1 MPKMEGAMRATHVKL
16 DPIDTNS
23 TSFVNAT
30 GPPGMVSV
38 SNANSISTQDHPQST
53 KGLNASV
60 QFNKGMLSPIDP
72 NRLPSN
78 VHTQGMNQHSPQ
90 GMMKKQIKN
99 SMNTSMYRNQNQG
112 VSASQNPA
120 PRRNKQ
126 NE

>member
-16 DPIDTNS
+16 DPIDTSGS

-30 GPPGMVSV
+30 GPPGLHSV

-72 NRLPSN
+72 SRLPSQ
-78 VHTQGMNQHSPQ
+78 VHGASGLNQHTPGS
-90 GMMKKQIKN
+90 MLKK
-99 SMNTSMYRNQNQG
+99 
-112 VSASQNPA
+112 
-120 PRRNKQ
+120 
-126 NE
+126 